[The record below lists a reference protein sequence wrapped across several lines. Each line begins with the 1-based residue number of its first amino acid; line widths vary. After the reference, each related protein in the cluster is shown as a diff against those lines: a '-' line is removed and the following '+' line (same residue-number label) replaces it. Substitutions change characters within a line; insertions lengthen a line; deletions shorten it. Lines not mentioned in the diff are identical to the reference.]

1 MNEEQEKMIRFI
13 DSSYQTLFYVPDG
26 GNVVLTYSD
35 GEKVTRPCKFLDEY
49 HTQIGHN
56 VYHICQ
62 FAELMERNGTS
73 YVPEKPMPLP
83 KFCYSILP
91 ATGALISFK
100 QGEKGYL
107 KCDYSAPYREQNEM
121 TAAKNNLRIGVTRQ
135 QEAAMLGGATRGWAF
150 PAARTSSYDLQG
162 KKIAPIR
169 SKAHK
174 PKEVAR

>member
-1 MNEEQEKMIRFI
+1 MKEEQEKMIRFI

-26 GNVVLTYSD
+26 GNVVLTYAD
-35 GEKVTRPCKFLDEY
+35 GEKATRPCKFLDEY

-56 VYHICQ
+56 VFHICQ

-83 KFCYSILP
+83 KFCYSTLP
-91 ATGALISFK
+91 ATGELILIK

-107 KCDYSAPYREQNEM
+107 KCDFSAPYREQNEM
-121 TAAKNNLRIGVTRQ
+121 TAAQRNGRMGVTPQ
-135 QEAAMLGGATRGWAF
+135 QEAAMLGGATRGWAS

-162 KKIAPIR
+162 KKIAPVKG
-169 SKAHK
+169 KAHK
-174 PKEVAR
+174 PKEAAR